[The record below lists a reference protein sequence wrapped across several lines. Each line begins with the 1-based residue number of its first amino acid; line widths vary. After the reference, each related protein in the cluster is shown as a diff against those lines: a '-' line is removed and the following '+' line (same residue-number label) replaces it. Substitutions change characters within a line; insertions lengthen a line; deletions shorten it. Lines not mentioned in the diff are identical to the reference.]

1 MLFKTHCVIQATSN
15 SIQDMCFFNCCCLAE
30 SLRYDISEQC
40 VVCFFWLWFTGGH
53 HPLLYPRCVVGDCIA
68 RCMGLTSTCGPIPDL
83 HRLICLARLG
93 VLLYHSDTIRTI
105 VVIIK

>member
-1 MLFKTHCVIQATSN
+1 M
-15 SIQDMCFFNCCCLAE
+15 
-30 SLRYDISEQC
+30 
-40 VVCFFWLWFTGGH
+40 
-53 HPLLYPRCVVGDCIA
+53 LYPRRAVGDCIA

-105 VVIIK
+105 VVVIIIHKIYVHLIEH